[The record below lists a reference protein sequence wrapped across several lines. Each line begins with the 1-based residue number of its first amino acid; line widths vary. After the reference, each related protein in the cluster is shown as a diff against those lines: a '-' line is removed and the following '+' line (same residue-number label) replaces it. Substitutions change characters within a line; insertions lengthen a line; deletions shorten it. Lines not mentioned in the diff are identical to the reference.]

1 MRSDGNWSAR
11 IRLEFRPEIEAIG
24 LSQKPTARRQLPEAN
39 CRKPTAGSQ
48 LRIGFYSFVRLIG
61 LGSTNTP
68 SP

>member
-1 MRSDGNWSAR
+1 MLRPTRARINSSVLSANYDFAVAP

-24 LSQKPTARRQLPEAN
+24 LSQKPTAH
-39 CRKPTAGSQ
+39 C
-48 LRIGFYSFVRLIG
+48 FYSFVRLIG